1 MHSSLPMTPPLIILY
16 IIFRDLRKSTFRT
29 ITDNRLF
36 DLVDN
41 VVARLN
47 EDDQSSYR
55 YTLRRNDVTH
65 IKYEEGGFFKRHRDY
80 LSTTSNLIEE
90 YTLLLCVTPQD
101 DNDDA
106 VKNKGGET
114 IIHTYGGA
122 TAYDT
127 TTTGSGILFRKDLEH
142 EGAELISG
150 EKHIITANIWATRKE
165 QSKQVL
171 LVTFPQ
177 EGKEGEGEVKRY
189 VHMPHL
195 IYY

>member
-1 MHSSLPMTPPLIILY
+1 MTASHHNIIQH
-16 IIFRDLRKSTFRT
+16 RDLRKSTFRA
-29 ITDNRLF
+29 ITDNKLF
-36 DLVDN
+36 DLVDD

-47 EDDQSSYR
+47 EDDQSYR

-127 TTTGSGILFRKDLEH
+127 TTSGSGILFRKDLLH
-142 EGAELISG
+142 EGNELISG
-150 EKHIITANIWATRKE
+150 KKHIITANIWAMRKE

-177 EGKEGEGEVKRY
+177 EGKEGEGEGRVK
-189 VHMPHL
+189 
-195 IYY
+195 

>member
-1 MHSSLPMTPPLIILY
+1 
-16 IIFRDLRKSTFRT
+16 
-29 ITDNRLF
+29 
-36 DLVDN
+36 
-41 VVARLN
+41 
-47 EDDQSSYR
+47 
-55 YTLRRNDVTH
+55 VTH

-90 YTLLLCVTPQD
+90 YTLLLCVTPQGAD
-101 DNDDA
+101 DDDA
-106 VKNKGGET
+106 VKNKEGGSVNSVVGGET

-150 EKHIITANIWATRKE
+150 EKHIITANIWAMRKE

-177 EGKEGEGEVKRY
+177 EGKEGEGEGRVK
-189 VHMPHL
+189 
-195 IYY
+195 

>member
-1 MHSSLPMTPPLIILY
+1 MHSFLPMTPSHHILIIQH
-16 IIFRDLRKSTFRT
+16 RDLRKSTFRT
-29 ITDNRLF
+29 ITDSKLF

-41 VVARLN
+41 VIARLN
-47 EDDQSSYR
+47 EDDQSYR

-65 IKYEEGGFFKRHRDY
+65 IKYEEGGFFNRHRDY

-101 DNDDA
+101 DNDDDA

-127 TTTGSGILFRKDLEH
+127 TTTGSGILFRKDLLH
-142 EGAELISG
+142 EGNELISG

-177 EGKEGEGEVKRY
+177 KGKEGEGRVK
-189 VHMPHL
+189 
-195 IYY
+195 

>member
-1 MHSSLPMTPPLIILY
+1 MTPLISY
-16 IIFRDLRKSTFRT
+16 YFIFRDLRKSTFRT
-29 ITDNRLF
+29 ITDNKLF
-36 DLVDN
+36 DLVDD

-47 EDDQSSYR
+47 EDDQSYR
-55 YTLRRNDVTH
+55 YTIRRNDVTH

-101 DNDDA
+101 AADDDA
-106 VKNKGGET
+106 VKNKEGGSVNSVVGGET

-122 TAYDT
+122 KTYDT

-177 EGKEGEGEVKRY
+177 EGKEGEGEIIVLA
-189 VHMPHL
+189 HAS
-195 IYY
+195 I

>member
-1 MHSSLPMTPPLIILY
+1 
-16 IIFRDLRKSTFRT
+16 
-29 ITDNRLF
+29 
-36 DLVDN
+36 
-41 VVARLN
+41 
-47 EDDQSSYR
+47 
-55 YTLRRNDVTH
+55 VTH

-90 YTLLLCVTPQD
+90 YTLLLCVTPQGAD
-101 DNDDA
+101 DDDA

-127 TTTGSGILFRKDLEH
+127 TTTGSGILFRKDLLH
-142 EGAELISG
+142 EGNELISG
-150 EKHIITANIWATRKE
+150 EKHIITANIWAMRKE

-177 EGKEGEGEVKRY
+177 EGKEGEGRVKY
-189 VHMPHL
+189 TCTCLMPQSEFIPQFLCFIIFHCIHQMIL
-195 IYY
+195 SRHH